1 MAAVSLS
8 PVPHSLSAMSGRR
21 APLASNPNAVNS
33 PYRAVTSA
41 AAAKQKRSHAVS
53 HREDSY
59 AGQPPAKKQ
68 MLDSQSRTPPRQ
80 HPSQVSAEGR
90 VFTRKSNAPTAFERS
105 CVAASQKSTQQAVA
119 RKLEKPMDEEGLE
132 SIRQWQ
138 RHIRRSFPKFVFY
151 FESVSEDFRL
161 KCTKQVTALGAVSFG
176 NRTFPSLY
184 LQCYSAR
191 RNSSRMQSLML
202 LLLEQYQQSSL
213 ILLVPRPRPPF
224 RSSRIAN
231 HAPSIHPYLK
241 GQQSQQ
247 VRRLIC
253 YQPRGDL
260 HSKPH

>member
-33 PYRAVTSA
+33 PYRAVASA
-41 AAAKQKRSHAVS
+41 AAAKQKRSHAVA

-105 CVAASQKSTQQAVA
+105 CVAASQKSTQQAA
-119 RKLEKPMDEEGLE
+119 AKKIDKPTDKEGLD

-138 RHIRRSFPKFVFY
+138 RHIRRSFPGFVFY

-161 KCTKQVTALGAVSFG
+161 KCTKQVTALGAVSCG
-176 NRTFPSLY
+176 HETSISLY
-184 LQCYSAR
+184 LQCYSVR
-191 RNSSRMQSLML
+191 RSSFRTRSPML

-213 ILLVPRPRPPF
+213 ILLAPR
-224 RSSRIAN
+224 
-231 HAPSIHPYLK
+231 
-241 GQQSQQ
+241 
-247 VRRLIC
+247 
-253 YQPRGDL
+253 
-260 HSKPH
+260 